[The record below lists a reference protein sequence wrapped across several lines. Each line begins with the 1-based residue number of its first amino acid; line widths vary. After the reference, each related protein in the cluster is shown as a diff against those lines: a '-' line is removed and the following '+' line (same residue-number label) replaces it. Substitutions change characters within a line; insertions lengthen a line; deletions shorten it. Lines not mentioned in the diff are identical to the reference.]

1 MTNRKSIAVL
11 LLLVGLLVGANLF
24 LFRSGAGETK
34 AVGRQTLVEDLEG
47 VSRITLERKGSAV
60 VSLAKEDARWR
71 LVSPYAGSV
80 DEQVVLKFED
90 VLSTAPIMDVIGE
103 SALLK
108 LGRTRGD
115 FSLEEPVLSV
125 LLESASGGRERLDF
139 GARTPLTNG
148 VYVSVGGMDSVFVV
162 PSTVLDTVDVDA
174 ERFRRRTL
182 FAMDADSIA
191 SFGIKRGAN
200 PSVEFI
206 RADAG
211 WRLNDAKVASRKIS
225 DVLRKIV
232 AASAESF
239 VWPVGA
245 SNETAHASAALLV
258 GYGLDPDAAVT
269 VTIKGFDGVD
279 RRISFGKEAQAGHVY
294 ALIHGG
300 TAIATL
306 PAGLKAMVDQD
317 EGAFVDSRIF
327 SIGADSVP
335 SFSVSDHDVLYA
347 FVRGKDGSWSL
358 ESPIIAR
365 ADGDAVDALLS
376 RILAISTADGDAPA
390 DGVTVSV
397 ATNAAKAVV
406 SRASVFGTM
415 KPEDLRSRE
424 VARIDAALV
433 KRIVRIA
440 EGGRSVSVVYDR
452 ERKTWN
458 LENGGSDLLPD
469 PKGIDRILS
478 AICPLSASRIERLKV
493 SAADLDDY
501 GLDKPFLTVAID
513 QESEG
518 AVRRN
523 IIIGKK
529 TKGGRFAT
537 IGSSDAVFVIGD
549 AQVDALSSDI
559 VGK

>member
-1 MTNRKSIAVL
+1 MTNRKSIVVL
-11 LLLVGLLVGANLF
+11 LVLVGLLAGVNLY
-24 LFRSGAGETK
+24 LFRYGAGETK
-34 AVGRQTLVEDLEG
+34 AVGRQTLVEDMEG
-47 VSRITLERKGSAV
+47 VSRITMERKGCAA
-60 VSLAKEDARWR
+60 VSLAKEDGKWR

-80 DEQVVLKFED
+80 DDQVVMKLGD
-90 VLSTAPIMDVIGE
+90 VLSATPITDVIGD

-115 FSLEEPVLSV
+115 FSLDEPVLSV
-125 LLESASGGRERLDF
+125 TLESEAGGRDRLDF
-139 GARTPLTNG
+139 GTKTPLTNG
-148 VYVSVGGMDSVFVV
+148 VYVSIGGLDSVFVV
-162 PSTVLDTVDVDA
+162 PATVLEAVDVDA

-182 FAMDADSIA
+182 FAMDLDSIA
-191 SFGIKRGAN
+191 SFGIKRGTN
-200 PSVEFI
+200 PSMEFN

-211 WRLNDAKVASRKIS
+211 WRLKDAKVASRKIS
-225 DVLRKIV
+225 DILGKMV

-279 RRISFGKEAQAGHVY
+279 RRISFGKESQPGHVY
-294 ALIHGG
+294 ALVHGG
-300 TAIATL
+300 TAIVTL
-306 PAGLKAMVDQD
+306 PAGLKDVVDQD
-317 EGAFVDSRIF
+317 EGAFIDSRIF
-327 SIGADSVP
+327 SIGSDAIA

-347 FVRGKDGSWSL
+347 FVRGKDGFWSL
-358 ESPIIAR
+358 ESPVIAR
-365 ADGDAVDALLS
+365 ADGEVVDALLS

-406 SRASVFGTM
+406 SRANVFGTT
-415 KPEDLRSRE
+415 KPEDLRSKE
-424 VARIDAALV
+424 IIRIDAALV
-433 KRIVRIA
+433 KRVVRTA
-440 EGGRSVSVVYDR
+440 GAGLSASVVYDR

-458 LENGGSDLLPD
+458 LENGGENLLPD
-469 PKGIDRILS
+469 PKGIGRILS
-478 AICPLSASRIERLKV
+478 AVCPLSASRIEKLKV

-513 QESEG
+513 QETEG

-529 TKGGRFAT
+529 TTGGRFAT